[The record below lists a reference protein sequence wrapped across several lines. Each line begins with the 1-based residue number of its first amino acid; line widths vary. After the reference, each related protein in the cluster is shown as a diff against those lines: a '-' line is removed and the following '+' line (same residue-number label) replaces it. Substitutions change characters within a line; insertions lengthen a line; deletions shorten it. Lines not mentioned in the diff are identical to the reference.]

1 MTTKNIRAVTYLP
14 PQYHKQLRQYMKQ
27 HKLTESAA
35 IVEIVKKFFDGTPE
49 PDTSLKTWVEDIV
62 TEHLA
67 ETQTEVETLKA
78 QMAQMQQLL
87 TGVMSGRTPR
97 KSYRQSFSKPQLMPL
112 KASDLARR
120 LGVNT
125 DTVEKEAAKGN
136 DHFHSW
142 SRNKDMS
149 SVAWEKRGDLY
160 HPLK

>member
-27 HKLTESAA
+27 QNLTESAA
-35 IVEIVKKFFDGTPE
+35 IVEIVKQFFDEPTE

-62 TEHLA
+62 TERLA
-67 ETQTEVETLKA
+67 ETQTGVETLKA

-97 KSYRQSFSKPQLMPL
+97 KSHRQSFSKPQLMPL

-125 DTVEKEAAKGN
+125 DTVEKEASKGN

-149 SVAWEKRGDLY
+149 SVAWEQRGDLY
-160 HPLK
+160 HPLN